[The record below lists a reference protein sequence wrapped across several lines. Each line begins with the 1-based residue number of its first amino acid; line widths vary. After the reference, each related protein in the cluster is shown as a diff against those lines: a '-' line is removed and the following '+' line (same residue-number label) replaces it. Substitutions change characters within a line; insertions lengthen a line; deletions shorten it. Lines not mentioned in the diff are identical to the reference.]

1 MEGTITGVYKM
12 ALSKIEICRK
22 IVSDRQ
28 FKKVKGKHGTVVLD
42 MFTASCL
49 VTIFD
54 NFKNEESRQNFQN
67 ASWEALGNYIY
78 KKLGK

>member
-1 MEGTITGVYKM
+1 M

-22 IVSDRQ
+22 IVTNRQ
-28 FKKVKGKHGTVVLD
+28 FKKVKGRHGMIILD

-49 VTIFD
+49 ITLYEKMTTDENRKKFED
-54 NFKNEESRQNFQN
+54 
-67 ASWEALGNYIY
+67 ATWEGLANYIY